1 MRNGSSLGDGTLLP
15 STKQVNS
22 KHRRSVGR
30 ARKVTRQAAT
40 PPPRPMAAA
49 RSIPPQARGQ
59 LYLIEEL
66 YQNIREL
73 SFEDAMAKLWSLRD
87 LIKDNLALRHYHKAI
102 DNMVEGDLVLNELI
116 TLLAKE

>member
-1 MRNGSSLGDGTLLP
+1 MRNASSVGSGTLPP
-15 STKQVNS
+15 STKQVNT
-22 KHRRSVGR
+22 KNRRSVVR
-30 ARKVTRQAAT
+30 ARKVARQAA
-40 PPPRPMAAA
+40 PPAPRPVAAA

-66 YQNIREL
+66 YQNLREIPFD
-73 SFEDAMAKLWSLRD
+73 SAMAKLFSLRD
-87 LIKDNLALRHYHKAI
+87 LIKDNPALRHYHKAI